1 MGGKE
6 DSVFNIIDRANN
18 MLKTTPSAYS
28 EILYEFTAQ
37 YKIGKT
43 DIPNVEALL
52 AFTGNVPET
61 DDVSVVLSDGTT
73 SVAVNAAAWTEAFEE
88 FVSNLYESDEIT
100 ISIRIEKNVHN
111 GVLNVYNLNSFSG
124 FLKGRSYTQ
133 LFDIFTQLFKSCGNR
148 IVFHL
153 LDTNGSLRTR
163 NIAFSDNDVEW
174 KVTIPR
180 HEQLKNCEDA
190 SVFLDRTK
198 YPLLPQ
204 DFAVVGPVEGSGFAD
219 ISELFEN
226 LRCIWSYLY
235 LANSA
240 YIANEKAILQFDP
253 AGAAEEYEFE
263 DLDNNE
269 FVPQIYDWIFK
280 DDGCVDKA
288 SIARKIINVYCRS
301 KAAILAIDE
310 KLFNSIR
317 SDYVIY
323 QKNHADQYIDM
334 KNKISEC
341 IVDSAKQMQELS
353 HDVVEAFRNNFVAVI
368 VFLMTVLLTD
378 SIDFSQFLGKTVSS
392 NVAAVC
398 GIFTF
403 GSVLYLIATIAM
415 GNQKWKWLEQS
426 YGDLKANY
434 KGTLDEQDI
443 EEAFNHDQ
451 PIKTAEGQ
459 FKKLRSRMI
468 GLWVA
473 MIIGLGLFTG
483 ILYMNRNLPKESDAV
498 NSNIET
504 EMAAVLPSEGAFET
518 ENPYDDSTDEKNGD
532 EQMHAEQNGK

>member
-1 MGGKE
+1 M
-6 DSVFNIIDRANN
+6 FNIIDRANN
-18 MLKTTPSAYS
+18 MLKTTPSTYS
-28 EILYEFTAQ
+28 EILYELIVE
-37 YKIGKT
+37 YKVGKV
-43 DIPNVEALL
+43 DIPNIEALL
-52 AFTGNVPET
+52 AFMADVPET
-61 DDVSVVLSDGTT
+61 DVISVTFSDGTT
-73 SVAVNAAAWTEAFEE
+73 RVAVNTIDWTEAFEG
-88 FVSNLYESDEIT
+88 FVNNLYESDEVT
-100 ISIRIEKNVHN
+100 VSIRIEKKVCN
-111 GVLNVYNLNSFSG
+111 GVLNVYSLSLFSE

-133 LFDIFTQLFKSCGNR
+133 LFDNFAQLFKLCGNQ

-174 KVTIPR
+174 KVNIPR

-190 SVFLDRTK
+190 SLFLDRAK

-204 DFAVVGPVEGSGFAD
+204 DFAVTGPIEGSGFGD
-219 ISELFEN
+219 IQELFGK
-226 LRCIWSYLY
+226 LRSIWSYLY

-253 AGAAEEYEFE
+253 AGAAEEFEFE
-263 DLDNNE
+263 DLDKST
-269 FVPQIYDWIFK
+269 FAPQIYDWDFK
-280 DDGCVDKA
+280 DEGCVEKA
-288 SIARKIINVYCRS
+288 SIARKIINVYCRNRG
-301 KAAILAIDE
+301 AILAIDE
-310 KLFNSIR
+310 KIFNSIK

-392 NVAAVC
+392 NVTAVC
-398 GIFTF
+398 GIFTI
-403 GSVLYLIATIAM
+403 GSILYLIATIIM
-415 GNQKWKWLEQS
+415 GEQKWKWLEQS

-434 KGTLDEQDI
+434 NDILDDQDI

-451 PIKTAEGQ
+451 PIKTAKEQ
-459 FKKLRSRMI
+459 FKKLRCRMI

-473 MIIGLGLFTG
+473 MIISLGVFTV
-483 ILYMNRNLPKESDAV
+483 ILYTNGNLPKKPDNN
-498 NSNIET
+498 NSST
-504 EMAAVLPSEGAFET
+504 EMTVDLSDEPSKT
-518 ENPYDDSTDEKNGD
+518 ELQDDDR
-532 EQMHAEQNGK
+532 

>member
-1 MGGKE
+1 M
-6 DSVFNIIDRANN
+6 FNIIDRANN
-18 MLKTTPSAYS
+18 MLKTSPSVYS
-28 EILYEFTAQ
+28 EILYEFTAE

-43 DIPNVEALL
+43 DIPSIEDLL
-52 AFTGNVPET
+52 AFTDEIPGT
-61 DDVSVVLSDGTT
+61 DIFSVTLSDGTT
-73 SVAVNAAAWTEAFEE
+73 SVQVNDAAWSSAFEE
-88 FVSNLYESDEIT
+88 FINNLYESDQIT
-100 ISIRIEKNVHN
+100 VLIRIEKKVYNS
-111 GVLNVYNLNSFSG
+111 VLNVYNLNAFSD
-124 FLKGRSYTQ
+124 FLNGRSYTQ
-133 LFDIFTQLFKSCGNR
+133 LFDIFAQLFKSCGNR

-180 HEQLKNCEDA
+180 HEQLNNCEDA
-190 SVFLDRTK
+190 SVFLDRAK

-204 DFAVVGPVEGSGFAD
+204 DFAVTGPVEGSGFGD
-219 ISELFEN
+219 ISELLEK

-235 LANSA
+235 LSNSA

-253 AGAAEEYEFE
+253 AGAAEEYEFGE
-263 DLDNNE
+263 LEKNA
-269 FVPQIYDWIFK
+269 FVPRIYDWIFK

-301 KAAILAIDE
+301 KPAILTIDE
-310 KLFNSIR
+310 KLFNSIK

-378 SIDFSQFLGKTVSS
+378 SIDFSQFLEKTVSP
-392 NVAAVC
+392 NVIAVC
-398 GIFTF
+398 VIFTF
-403 GSVLYLIATIAM
+403 GSILYLIATIIM

-426 YGDLKANY
+426 YGDLKDNY
-434 KGTLDEQDI
+434 RGTLDERDI

-451 PIKTAEGQ
+451 SKQTAEQQ
-459 FKKLRSRMI
+459 FKKLRCGMI
-468 GLWVA
+468 GLWVV
-473 MIIGLGLFTG
+473 MIIGLGIFTG
-483 ILYMNRNLPKESDAV
+483 ILFRNGNSPKESDAAN
-498 NSNIET
+498 NSAET
-504 EMAAVLPSEGAFET
+504 EMTMTLSSEDFSETKLPD
-518 ENPYDDSTDEKNGD
+518 DDSIEEKTTKN
-532 EQMHAEQNGK
+532 K